1 MRTVHGVGF
10 DYRINTDQEY
20 TVIKMKILLQHRIL
34 LGYTVLIA
42 VIGSMAAIMFHERD
56 RVGKIEG
63 EMLRV
68 REANRSINAA
78 HRHITVLATY
88 GESAISWTADD
99 YESYKA
105 YRLKTDSLLQ
115 SLKSPCSGFVRP
127 EQIDTLC
134 RLLAQ
139 KEKQL
144 HGIMRVMHRQDAS
157 DSLLLHRPPSATRP
171 AMRTRTVTRRKK
183 GLAGLFGKKE
193 TVQVPLSPGSLQS
206 LNTRLVSL
214 QRERREDIGSHT
226 DSLRIR
232 NRELNRKLFAL
243 LGNISDHAQAA
254 FRDRE
259 EQIAQAHQRST
270 SIITGLIIAAI
281 LLLVFS
287 YLIIQK
293 HLKRDS
299 LLRKKMEG
307 VIDRNNELLET
318 RKNVILT
325 ISHDIRG
332 PLNIIYGYVE
342 LAKDTRD
349 RKRRNHHL
357 ENIETECKHILHLLN
372 NLLDVYRLNESKET
386 CNNVP
391 FNLNDLLERI
401 VTGFSHI
408 ANNKGIIFHHD
419 SQNTDVVLCGDMD
432 RISQIIDNLLTNAVK
447 FTNAG
452 MIQFNVRYENG
463 MLYIEIKDTGIGMDQ
478 DTVSRIFRPFERLSS
493 EANAEGFG
501 LGLPITKGLVKLLG
515 GSIDVESKIGHGSTF
530 RVSLPLAV
538 SNEKINSEAS
548 AVPQDR
554 LPLPQRV
561 LVIDNDTLQLEIA
574 KEMLERNGVS
584 CTTCS
589 NAKELVNEMR
599 RQDYDLLLSDIQM
612 PETNGFEILALLRK
626 SSIGNSHTIPIVA
639 MTARGEG
646 EKEAFIKGGF
656 TDSIHKP
663 FSMRELLDMVSSVV
677 SRDVEESHTPDF
689 ATFTADVLDKRELLR
704 TFIIQSEQNM
714 ADLQSAI
721 KTGDIEKLHDIAHE
735 IKPSLELL
743 RADAPLVK
751 LRTTLND
758 SACDMNTVN
767 EQVKLL
773 IGHIS
778 GLITEAE
785 KEIKKMSDE
794 TEGTDS

>member
-1 MRTVHGVGF
+1 
-10 DYRINTDQEY
+10 
-20 TVIKMKILLQHRIL
+20 MKREIF
-34 LGYTVLIA
+34 
-42 VIGSMAAIMFHERD
+42 AADFRD
-56 RVGKIEG
+56 RVVHHLI
-63 EMLRV
+63 
-68 REANRSINAA
+68 A
-78 HRHITVLATY
+78 HRLVPLLEEKFIDDSYSTRKGKGTLYGIERVEEHIRLCSENYTRDCYILKIDIR
-88 GESAISWTADD
+88 SFFMKIS
-99 YESYKA
+99 KR
-105 YRLKTDSLLQ
+105 RLYDLT
-115 SLKSPCSGFVRP
+115 
-127 EQIDTLC
+127 E
-134 RLLAQ
+134 
-139 KEKQL
+139 E
-144 HGIMRVMHRQDAS
+144 
-157 DSLLLHRPPSATRP
+157 LLH
-171 AMRTRTVTRRKK
+171 
-183 GLAGLFGKKE
+183 
-193 TVQVPLSPGSLQS
+193 
-206 LNTRLVSL
+206 
-214 QRERREDIGSHT
+214 ERYG
-226 DSLRIR
+226 
-232 NRELNRKLFAL
+232 
-243 LGNISDHAQAA
+243 GND
-254 FRDRE
+254 
-259 EQIAQAHQRST
+259 
-270 SIITGLIIAAI
+270 LAI
-281 LLLVFS
+281 LLYLLRETIFNRPEKNCIRKTPPQSS

>member
-1 MRTVHGVGF
+1 MFNMTLLYMNRN
-10 DYRINTDQEY
+10 IPLQA
-20 TVIKMKILLQHRIL
+20 KILF
-34 LGYTVLIA
+34 GYMMLMA
-42 VIGSMAAIMFHERD
+42 VIISMAAILFHEHARL
-56 RVGKIEG
+56 RKIEADTY
-63 EMLRV
+63 EIRQA
-68 REANRSINAA
+68 RRDISEI
-78 HRHITVLATY
+78 HRNITVLASL
-88 GESAISWTADD
+88 GESVIAWEDED
-99 YESYKA
+99 YHA
-105 YRLKTDSLLQ
+105 YQTRRLRVDSLLQ
-115 SLKSPCSGFVRP
+115 MLQTNHSYIFGLS
-127 EQIDTLC
+127 QTDTLQQ
-134 RLLAQ
+134 LLAD
-139 KEKQL
+139 KETHL
-144 HGIMRVMHRQDAS
+144 HQIMQVFHRQDKA
-157 DSLLLHRPPSATRP
+157 DSLLVNHLPEAARQATQ
-171 AMRTRTVTRRKK
+171 TRTVVQKKK
-183 GLAGLFGKKE
+183 GIAGWFGGKE
-193 TVQVPLSPGSLQS
+193 TVQVPASSDKLRS
-206 LNTRLVSL
+206 LNEQLIAL
-214 QRERREDIGSHT
+214 QAERIRNMENYT

-599 RQDYDLLLSDIQM
+599 RQDYDLLLSDIRM

>member
-1 MRTVHGVGF
+1 MFNMTLLYMNRN
-10 DYRINTDQEY
+10 IPLQA
-20 TVIKMKILLQHRIL
+20 KILF
-34 LGYTVLIA
+34 GYMMLMA
-42 VIGSMAAIMFHERD
+42 VIISMAAILFHEHARL
-56 RVGKIEG
+56 RKIEADTY
-63 EMLRV
+63 EIRQA
-68 REANRSINAA
+68 RRDISEI
-78 HRHITVLATY
+78 HRNITVLASL
-88 GESAISWTADD
+88 GESVIAWEDED
-99 YESYKA
+99 YHA
-105 YRLKTDSLLQ
+105 YQTRRLRVDSLLQ
-115 SLKSPCSGFVRP
+115 MLQTNHSYIFGLS
-127 EQIDTLC
+127 QIDTLQQ
-134 RLLAQ
+134 LLAD
-139 KEKQL
+139 KETHL
-144 HGIMRVMHRQDAS
+144 HQIMQVFHRQDKA
-157 DSLLLHRPPSATRP
+157 DS
-171 AMRTRTVTRRKK
+171 
-183 GLAGLFGKKE
+183 
-193 TVQVPLSPGSLQS
+193 
-206 LNTRLVSL
+206 
-214 QRERREDIGSHT
+214 
-226 DSLRIR
+226 
-232 NRELNRKLFAL
+232 
-243 LGNISDHAQAA
+243 
-254 FRDRE
+254 
-259 EQIAQAHQRST
+259 
-270 SIITGLIIAAI
+270 
-281 LLLVFS
+281 LLVFS

-626 SSIGNSHTIPIVA
+626 SCIGNSHTIPIVA

>member
-1 MRTVHGVGF
+1 M
-10 DYRINTDQEY
+10 
-20 TVIKMKILLQHRIL
+20 MLM
-34 LGYTVLIA
+34 A
-42 VIGSMAAIMFHERD
+42 VIISMAAILFHEHARL
-56 RVGKIEG
+56 RKIEADTY
-63 EMLRV
+63 EIRQA
-68 REANRSINAA
+68 RRDISEI
-78 HRHITVLATY
+78 HRNITVLASL
-88 GESAISWTADD
+88 GESVIAWEDED
-99 YESYKA
+99 YHA
-105 YRLKTDSLLQ
+105 YQTRRLRVDSLLQ
-115 SLKSPCSGFVRP
+115 MLQTNHSYIFGLS
-127 EQIDTLC
+127 QIDTLQQ
-134 RLLAQ
+134 LLAD
-139 KEKQL
+139 KETHL
-144 HGIMRVMHRQDAS
+144 HQIMQVFHRQDKA
-157 DSLLLHRPPSATRP
+157 DSLLVNHLPEAARQATQ
-171 AMRTRTVTRRKK
+171 TRTVVQKKK
-183 GLAGLFGKKE
+183 GIAGWFGGKE
-193 TVQVPLSPGSLQS
+193 TVQVPASSDKLRS
-206 LNTRLVSL
+206 LNEQLIAL
-214 QRERREDIGSHT
+214 QAERIRNMENYT

-254 FRDRE
+254 F
-259 EQIAQAHQRST
+259 
-270 SIITGLIIAAI
+270 
-281 LLLVFS
+281 
-287 YLIIQK
+287 
-293 HLKRDS
+293 
-299 LLRKKMEG
+299 
-307 VIDRNNELLET
+307 
-318 RKNVILT
+318 
-325 ISHDIRG
+325 
-332 PLNIIYGYVE
+332 
-342 LAKDTRD
+342 RD

>member
-1 MRTVHGVGF
+1 M
-10 DYRINTDQEY
+10 
-20 TVIKMKILLQHRIL
+20 M
-34 LGYTVLIA
+34 A
-42 VIGSMAAIMFHERD
+42 VIGSMAAILVHERK
-56 RVGKIEG
+56 RIREIEAG
-63 EMLRV
+63 TETIRQV
-68 REANRSINAA
+68 RRDISEA
-78 HRHITVLATY
+78 HRCITRLALL
-88 GESAISWTADD
+88 GEGVVGWDETD
-99 YESYKA
+99 YRHYHAQLLS
-105 YRLKTDSLLQ
+105 TDSLLQ
-115 SLKSPCSGFVRP
+115 AMKPLCREYVRP
-127 EQIDTLC
+127 AQIDTL
-134 RLLAQ
+134 RSLLTD
-139 KEKQL
+139 KETHL
-144 HGIMRVMHRQDAS
+144 RHIMEVMERQDEANSLLVNHLPEVARRATRVRTVRKKKSGLAGFFGGKKTVQVLPSAGELHAFS
-157 DSLLLHRPPSATRP
+157 DSLTA
-171 AMRTRTVTRRKK
+171 
-183 GLAGLFGKKE
+183 
-193 TVQVPLSPGSLQS
+193 
-206 LNTRLVSL
+206 L
-214 QRERREDIGSHT
+214 QRKQAAEMEAYA

>member
-1 MRTVHGVGF
+1 
-10 DYRINTDQEY
+10 
-20 TVIKMKILLQHRIL
+20 MKILLQHKIFIGYFL
-34 LGYTVLIA
+34 LMAI
-42 VIGSMAAIMFHERD
+42 IGSMVAIVLHERN
-56 RVGKIEG
+56 RVQKIED
-63 EMLRV
+63 E
-68 REANRSINAA
+68 SIAIFQTQYDINTA
-78 HRHITVLATY
+78 HRYVTALVTY
-88 GESAISWTADD
+88 GESVLVWDNEDTL
-99 YESYKA
+99 A
-105 YRLKTDSLLQ
+105 YRKRCVQTDSMLQILRVQCEDFIRLAQIDSLRTLLAAKEEHLFQIMEASRKQKRTDSLLFN
-115 SLKSPCSGFVRP
+115 LKPTV
-127 EQIDTLC
+127 T
-134 RLLAQ
+134 
-139 KEKQL
+139 KQ
-144 HGIMRVMHRQDAS
+144 
-157 DSLLLHRPPSATRP
+157 TT
-171 AMRTRTVTRRKK
+171 TRTVTRKKK
-183 GLAGLFGKKE
+183 GIAGFFGGKE
-193 TVQVPLSPGSLQS
+193 TVQIPVVTTRQTSLDKNLIS
-206 LNTRLVSL
+206 LMNEQ
-214 QRERREDIGSHT
+214 QRDIDAYT
-226 DSLRIR
+226 DSLRLC
-232 NRELNRKLFAL
+232 NKELNRKLRML
-243 LGNISDHAQAA
+243 ITSLDEQTWTA
-254 FRDRE
+254 FRNKEARLKASYE
-259 EQIAQAHQRST
+259 RST
-270 SIITGLIIAAI
+270 VIITGLIVFSII
-281 LLLVFS
+281 LLVILYLV
-287 YLIIQK
+287 IQRDIKIKAKNKK
-293 HLKRDS
+293 HL
-299 LLRKKMEG
+299 EET
-307 VIDRNNELLET
+307 IEQNIALLEM
-318 RKNVILT
+318 RKNIILT
-325 ISHDIRG
+325 ISHDIRA
-332 PLNIIYGYVE
+332 PLNVISGSAE
-342 LAKDTRD
+342 LAVDTREK
-349 RKRRNHHL
+349 KRRNTHL
-357 ENIETECKHILHLLN
+357 NNIRIVCRHIVHLLN

>member
-1 MRTVHGVGF
+1 MFNMTLLYMNRN
-10 DYRINTDQEY
+10 IPLQA
-20 TVIKMKILLQHRIL
+20 KILF
-34 LGYTVLIA
+34 GYMMLMA
-42 VIGSMAAIMFHERD
+42 VIISMAAILFHEHARL
-56 RVGKIEG
+56 RKIEADTY
-63 EMLRV
+63 EIRQA
-68 REANRSINAA
+68 RRDISEI
-78 HRHITVLATY
+78 HRNITVLASL
-88 GESAISWTADD
+88 GESVIAWEDED
-99 YESYKA
+99 YHA
-105 YRLKTDSLLQ
+105 YQTRRLRVDSLLQ
-115 SLKSPCSGFVRP
+115 MLQTNHSYIFGLS
-127 EQIDTLC
+127 QIDTLQQ
-134 RLLAQ
+134 LLAD
-139 KEKQL
+139 KETHL
-144 HGIMRVMHRQDAS
+144 HQIMQVFHRQDKA
-157 DSLLLHRPPSATRP
+157 DSLLVNHLPEAARQATQ
-171 AMRTRTVTRRKK
+171 TRTVVQKKK
-183 GLAGLFGKKE
+183 GIAGWFGGKE
-193 TVQVPLSPGSLQS
+193 TVQVPASSDKLRS
-206 LNTRLVSL
+206 LNEQLIAL
-214 QRERREDIGSHT
+214 QAERIRNMENYT

-254 FRDRE
+254 F
-259 EQIAQAHQRST
+259 
-270 SIITGLIIAAI
+270 
-281 LLLVFS
+281 
-287 YLIIQK
+287 
-293 HLKRDS
+293 
-299 LLRKKMEG
+299 
-307 VIDRNNELLET
+307 
-318 RKNVILT
+318 
-325 ISHDIRG
+325 
-332 PLNIIYGYVE
+332 
-342 LAKDTRD
+342 RD

>member
-1 MRTVHGVGF
+1 MFNMTLLYMNRN
-10 DYRINTDQEY
+10 IPLQA
-20 TVIKMKILLQHRIL
+20 KILF
-34 LGYTVLIA
+34 GYMMLMA
-42 VIGSMAAIMFHERD
+42 VIISMAAILFHEHARL
-56 RVGKIEG
+56 RKIEADTY
-63 EMLRV
+63 EIRQA
-68 REANRSINAA
+68 RRDISEI
-78 HRHITVLATY
+78 HRNITVLASL
-88 GESAISWTADD
+88 GESVIAWEDED
-99 YESYKA
+99 YHA
-105 YRLKTDSLLQ
+105 YQTRRLRVDSLLQ
-115 SLKSPCSGFVRP
+115 MLQTNHSYIFGLS
-127 EQIDTLC
+127 QIDTLQQ
-134 RLLAQ
+134 LLAD
-139 KEKQL
+139 KETHL
-144 HGIMRVMHRQDAS
+144 HQIMQVFHRQDKA
-157 DSLLLHRPPSATRP
+157 DS
-171 AMRTRTVTRRKK
+171 
-183 GLAGLFGKKE
+183 
-193 TVQVPLSPGSLQS
+193 
-206 LNTRLVSL
+206 
-214 QRERREDIGSHT
+214 
-226 DSLRIR
+226 
-232 NRELNRKLFAL
+232 
-243 LGNISDHAQAA
+243 
-254 FRDRE
+254 
-259 EQIAQAHQRST
+259 
-270 SIITGLIIAAI
+270 
-281 LLLVFS
+281 LLVFS

>member
-1 MRTVHGVGF
+1 MFNMTLLYMNRN
-10 DYRINTDQEY
+10 IPLQA
-20 TVIKMKILLQHRIL
+20 KILF
-34 LGYTVLIA
+34 GYMMLMA
-42 VIGSMAAIMFHERD
+42 VIISMAAILFHEHARL
-56 RVGKIEG
+56 RKIEADTY
-63 EMLRV
+63 EIRQA
-68 REANRSINAA
+68 RRDISEI
-78 HRHITVLATY
+78 HRNITVLASL
-88 GESAISWTADD
+88 GESVIAWEDED
-99 YESYKA
+99 YHA
-105 YRLKTDSLLQ
+105 YQTRRLRVDSLLQ
-115 SLKSPCSGFVRP
+115 MLQTNHSYIFGLS
-127 EQIDTLC
+127 QIDTLQQ
-134 RLLAQ
+134 LLAD
-139 KEKQL
+139 KETHL
-144 HGIMRVMHRQDAS
+144 HQIMQVFHRQDKA
-157 DSLLLHRPPSATRP
+157 DSLLVNHLPEAARQATQ
-171 AMRTRTVTRRKK
+171 TRTV
-183 GLAGLFGKKE
+183 
-193 TVQVPLSPGSLQS
+193 VQ
-206 LNTRLVSL
+206 
-214 QRERREDIGSHT
+214 
-226 DSLRIR
+226 
-232 NRELNRKLFAL
+232 
-243 LGNISDHAQAA
+243 
-254 FRDRE
+254 
-259 EQIAQAHQRST
+259 
-270 SIITGLIIAAI
+270 
-281 LLLVFS
+281 
-287 YLIIQK
+287 
-293 HLKRDS
+293 
-299 LLRKKMEG
+299 RKKMEG

>member
-1 MRTVHGVGF
+1 MFNMTLLYMNRN
-10 DYRINTDQEY
+10 IPLQA
-20 TVIKMKILLQHRIL
+20 KILF
-34 LGYTVLIA
+34 GYMMLMA
-42 VIGSMAAIMFHERD
+42 VIISMAAILFHEHARL
-56 RVGKIEG
+56 RKIEADTY
-63 EMLRV
+63 EIRQA
-68 REANRSINAA
+68 RRDISEI
-78 HRHITVLATY
+78 HRNITVLASL
-88 GESAISWTADD
+88 GESVIAWEDED
-99 YESYKA
+99 YHA
-105 YRLKTDSLLQ
+105 YQTRRLRVDSLLQ
-115 SLKSPCSGFVRP
+115 MLQTNHSYIFGLS
-127 EQIDTLC
+127 QIDTLQQ
-134 RLLAQ
+134 LLAD
-139 KEKQL
+139 KETHL
-144 HGIMRVMHRQDAS
+144 HQIMQVFHRQDKA
-157 DSLLLHRPPSATRP
+157 DSLLVNHLPEAARQATQ
-171 AMRTRTVTRRKK
+171 TRTVVQKKK
-183 GLAGLFGKKE
+183 GIAGWFGGKE
-193 TVQVPLSPGSLQS
+193 TVQVPASSDKLRS
-206 LNTRLVSL
+206 LNEQLIAL
-214 QRERREDIGSHT
+214 QAERIRNMENYT

-254 FRDRE
+254 F
-259 EQIAQAHQRST
+259 
-270 SIITGLIIAAI
+270 
-281 LLLVFS
+281 
-287 YLIIQK
+287 
-293 HLKRDS
+293 
-299 LLRKKMEG
+299 
-307 VIDRNNELLET
+307 
-318 RKNVILT
+318 
-325 ISHDIRG
+325 
-332 PLNIIYGYVE
+332 
-342 LAKDTRD
+342 RD

-721 KTGDIEKLHDIAHE
+721 KTGDIEKLHDIAHD

>member
-1 MRTVHGVGF
+1 MFNMTLLYMNRN
-10 DYRINTDQEY
+10 IPLQA
-20 TVIKMKILLQHRIL
+20 KILF
-34 LGYTVLIA
+34 GYMMLMA
-42 VIGSMAAIMFHERD
+42 VIISMAAILFHEHARL
-56 RVGKIEG
+56 RKIEADTY
-63 EMLRV
+63 EIRQA
-68 REANRSINAA
+68 RRDISEI
-78 HRHITVLATY
+78 HRNITVLASL
-88 GESAISWTADD
+88 GESVIAWEDED
-99 YESYKA
+99 YHA
-105 YRLKTDSLLQ
+105 YQTRRLRVDSLLQ
-115 SLKSPCSGFVRP
+115 MLQTNHSYIFGLS
-127 EQIDTLC
+127 QIDTLQQ
-134 RLLAQ
+134 LLAD
-139 KEKQL
+139 KETHL
-144 HGIMRVMHRQDAS
+144 HQIMQVFHRQDKA
-157 DSLLLHRPPSATRP
+157 DS
-171 AMRTRTVTRRKK
+171 
-183 GLAGLFGKKE
+183 
-193 TVQVPLSPGSLQS
+193 
-206 LNTRLVSL
+206 
-214 QRERREDIGSHT
+214 
-226 DSLRIR
+226 
-232 NRELNRKLFAL
+232 
-243 LGNISDHAQAA
+243 
-254 FRDRE
+254 
-259 EQIAQAHQRST
+259 
-270 SIITGLIIAAI
+270 

>member
-1 MRTVHGVGF
+1 MT
-10 DYRINTDQEY
+10 IQN
-20 TVIKMKILLQHRIL
+20 KILI
-34 LGYTVLIA
+34 GYAVLVVI
-42 VIGSMAAIMFHERD
+42 IGSMAATLLHERN
-56 RVGKIEG
+56 RVVGIESEMKRIHQVQHDVNTTHRYITLLAMRG
-63 EMLRV
+63 ETAIAWEEEDFENYHLLRLRV
-68 REANRSINAA
+68 DSMM
-78 HRHITVLATY
+78 LAM
-88 GESAISWTADD
+88 
-99 YESYKA
+99 
-105 YRLKTDSLLQ
+105 Q
-115 SLKSPCSGFVRP
+115 SGSEEFVSRA
-127 EQIDTLC
+127 QIDTL
-134 RLLAQ
+134 RHLLAN
-139 KEKQL
+139 KEEHL
-144 HGIMRVMHRQDAS
+144 HQIMLLFREQDNP
-157 DSLLLHRPPSATRP
+157 DGLLLTQLPEEAKTQ
-171 AMRTRTVTRRKK
+171 TVTRKKK
-183 GLAGLFGKKE
+183 GIAGFFGAKE
-193 TVQVPLSPGSLQS
+193 TVQVTPSASATLDVLNNKLQS
-206 LNTRLVSL
+206 M
-214 QRERREDIGSHT
+214 QEERQETIDT
-226 DSLRIR
+226 YADSLHRH
-232 NRELNRKLFAL
+232 NKALNRKLRTLIATMDDQTERIL
-243 LGNISDHAQAA
+243 T
-254 FRDRE
+254 E
-259 EQIAQAHQRST
+259 KEQHLEASYNRSVR
-270 SIITGLIIAAI
+270 IITWLIVSAI
-281 LLLVFS
+281 VLLVIS
-287 YLIIQK
+287 YLIIQRDLREK
-293 HLKRDS
+293 TRTRKR
-299 LLRKKMEG
+299 LEET
-307 VIDRNNELLET
+307 IEQNATLLEM
-318 RKNVILT
+318 RKNIILT
-325 ISHDIRG
+325 ISHDIRA
-332 PLNIIYGYVE
+332 PLNIISGNAE
-342 LAKDTRD
+342 LAMDTRE
-349 RKRRNHHL
+349 RKRRNIYL
-357 ENIETECKHILHLLN
+357 DNIGIVCRHVVHLLN

>member
-1 MRTVHGVGF
+1 M
-10 DYRINTDQEY
+10 
-20 TVIKMKILLQHRIL
+20 
-34 LGYTVLIA
+34 
-42 VIGSMAAIMFHERD
+42 
-56 RVGKIEG
+56 
-63 EMLRV
+63 
-68 REANRSINAA
+68 
-78 HRHITVLATY
+78 
-88 GESAISWTADD
+88 
-99 YESYKA
+99 
-105 YRLKTDSLLQ
+105 
-115 SLKSPCSGFVRP
+115 
-127 EQIDTLC
+127 
-134 RLLAQ
+134 
-139 KEKQL
+139 
-144 HGIMRVMHRQDAS
+144 
-157 DSLLLHRPPSATRP
+157 
-171 AMRTRTVTRRKK
+171 
-183 GLAGLFGKKE
+183 
-193 TVQVPLSPGSLQS
+193 
-206 LNTRLVSL
+206 
-214 QRERREDIGSHT
+214 
-226 DSLRIR
+226 
-232 NRELNRKLFAL
+232 
-243 LGNISDHAQAA
+243 
-254 FRDRE
+254 
-259 EQIAQAHQRST
+259 
-270 SIITGLIIAAI
+270 
-281 LLLVFS
+281 
-287 YLIIQK
+287 
-293 HLKRDS
+293 
-299 LLRKKMEG
+299 
-307 VIDRNNELLET
+307 
-318 RKNVILT
+318 
-325 ISHDIRG
+325 
-332 PLNIIYGYVE
+332 
-342 LAKDTRD
+342 
-349 RKRRNHHL
+349 

-554 LPLPQRV
+554 LPLPQCV